1 MENFNKEYKAIKGTP
16 NKALARNEIKE
27 LCGWLSD
34 DLFYHKVHG
43 RRKIRVPEVAHI
55 IYVLRKFNV

>member
-1 MENFNKEYKAIKGTP
+1 MENFKKEYQSIKGRTD
-16 NKALARNEIKE
+16 KATARKWIKE
-27 LCGWLSD
+27 LCGWGSD
-34 DLFYHKVHG
+34 DLFYHKAHG